1 MSRDLD
7 ITEALALWAASTTE
21 QPMVVHPRSVD
32 VFDQLVG
39 GQPYPRPR
47 RKPTWATVTTYSL
60 LAAAGGYLAGL
71 AAPVFL

>member
-7 ITEALALWAASTTE
+7 ITEALALWAASTTD
-21 QPMVVHPRSVD
+21 QPLVPHPRPVD

-47 RKPTWATVTTYSL
+47 PRPTWATVTTYSL

-71 AAPVFL
+71 LAPVIL